1 MDIFDE
7 DDLLAIA
14 NDSASSSSD
23 AESSSE
29 SSSVAIGALQ
39 TDEYKSDVNEKQK
52 RNTTSKDSPADEE
65 DSDDEDAGFLDNW
78 LSDSQKHENDVQD
91 VTGRAEGHSSQD
103 GSVAS
108 NIELDVAKSKAAV
121 ESDGDSSAIT
131 PVDETNASL
140 GEITET
146 KEQDEGGIRI
156 HLGQSV
162 LNWITKYNSKK
173 WQQNSEGGL
182 SNGAIVGIH
191 ETHSCKEE
199 LKSSLMV
206 DLMTADS
213 SERAKSNAVQVE
225 QIAIITPVGDETTAS
240 SDMQQFRGDV
250 LSSSSSIVRKSNF
263 SVDCV
268 AIYNKER
275 KCYILEMVDVT
286 VTNLQPRLDNDE
298 ANQNIDKTNNEFVAD
313 EIPKN
318 IVDPRLLAKRAES
331 QVKQLKRKRKSV
343 DERRSNTKAKT
354 GNAKIKTEDRVN

>member
-1 MDIFDE
+1 M
-7 DDLLAIA
+7 
-14 NDSASSSSD
+14 
-23 AESSSE
+23 
-29 SSSVAIGALQ
+29 
-39 TDEYKSDVNEKQK
+39 
-52 RNTTSKDSPADEE
+52 
-65 DSDDEDAGFLDNW
+65 
-78 LSDSQKHENDVQD
+78 
-91 VTGRAEGHSSQD
+91 
-103 GSVAS
+103 
-108 NIELDVAKSKAAV
+108 
-121 ESDGDSSAIT
+121 
-131 PVDETNASL
+131 
-140 GEITET
+140 
-146 KEQDEGGIRI
+146 
-156 HLGQSV
+156 
-162 LNWITKYNSKK
+162 
-173 WQQNSEGGL
+173 

-213 SERAKSNAVQVE
+213 SERAKSNTVQVE

-354 GNAKIKTEDRVN
+354 GNAKIKTEDKVN